1 MTPQDHA
8 LLQLLKANARE
19 STAELARKLGLSR
32 TTVQDRIRRLERA
45 GVIAGY
51 TVRLDGQLGQ
61 RQIRAE
67 VLLNVN
73 PKQTER
79 VIKELKSRPKVAALY
94 AVSGAFDYLATIVGD
109 STQDIDRILDDLGKV
124 AGIER
129 TQTLVILS
137 VKFER

>member
-8 LLQLLKANARE
+8 LLQLLKANARA
-19 STAELARKLGLSR
+19 STAQLARQLGLSR
-32 TTVQDRIRRLERA
+32 TTVQDRIRRLERD

-51 TVRLDGQLGQ
+51 TVRLDGQQAQ

-79 VIKELKSRPKVAALY
+79 VIRELKSKPNVAALY
-94 AVSGAFDYLATIVGD
+94 AVSGAFDYLATIIGE
-109 STQDIDRILDDLGKV
+109 STQEIDSILDDVGKV

>member
-1 MTPQDHA
+1 MKAQFRRSDGIMPFILTTASANRPMTPQDHA

-32 TTVQDRIRRLERA
+32 TTVQDRIRRLERD

-79 VIKELKSRPKVAALY
+79 
-94 AVSGAFDYLATIVGD
+94 
-109 STQDIDRILDDLGKV
+109 
-124 AGIER
+124 
-129 TQTLVILS
+129 
-137 VKFER
+137 

>member
-1 MTPQDHA
+1 MTPKDRD
-8 LLQLLKANARE
+8 LLQLLQANARE

-32 TTVQDRIRRLERA
+32 TTVQDRIRRLERE

-51 TVRLDGQLGQ
+51 TVRLDGRLAQ

-79 VIKELKSRPKVAALY
+79 VIKELKSRPQVTALY
-94 AVSGAFDYLATIVGD
+94 AVSGAFDYLATIVGE
-109 STQDIDRILDDLGKV
+109 STQEIDRILDDVGHV